1 MKKIVSL
8 LAVFFA
14 AIAIKAAD
22 ATNVG
27 VDAGYNNYYVVNGTA
42 FAKDAGYAG
51 LNAFKSFKYADVYAG
66 GLLVANGSQD
76 QSHWLLGAGKDL
88 YTYKDFTARLD
99 ASALR
104 HQTDSSGIP
113 NSTEF
118 GVKLSVP
125 NKYVTPYVRGAF
137 NVELEQNGYFV
148 GAERAQKLVWGTVL
162 TPAVEWGKSTSY
174 EAFNVKATLTRP
186 FSFDWGTVTPYV
198 DVGLYNNNVY
208 NVGPAVYALDRFD
221 NDVVYSAGLKLTF

>member
-1 MKKIVSL
+1 MMTL
-8 LAVFFA
+8 LAVLFA
-14 AIAIKAAD
+14 ACTIKAAD
-22 ATNVG
+22 TTSVG

-42 FAKDAGYAG
+42 FAKDTAYAG
-51 LNAFKSFKYADVYAG
+51 INAFKSLKYADVYAG
-66 GLLVANGSQD
+66 GLLLANGSQD
-76 QSHWLLGAGKDL
+76 QSHWLLGVGKDL

-104 HQTDSSGIP
+104 HQTGSSGIP

-137 NVELEQNGYFV
+137 NVELEQNGYFF
-148 GAERAQKLVWGTVL
+148 GAERPQKLLWGTVL

-174 EAFNVKATLTRP
+174 EAFNIKGTLTRP
-186 FSFDWGTVTPYV
+186 FDLGWGTVTPYAE
-198 DVGLYNNNVY
+198 VGLYNNNVY
-208 NVGPAVYALDRFD
+208 NVGPKVYALQPFD
-221 NDVVYSAGLKLTF
+221 NEVVYSAGLKLTF